1 MGVNDKLAAT
11 FHTGVNVSGSSI
23 RNGKGKAAFKRKRDQ
38 LLRRVQR
45 DELPCHICGL
55 PFDLTLPPQHAMSFT
70 ADHVE
75 PLALG
80 GHLVRNELL
89 PAHRS
94 CNARRGAHGDPEI
107 WEAS

>member
-1 MGVNDKLAAT
+1 MSANNKLAAT
-11 FHTGVNVSGSSI
+11 FYPDEPASRPSI
-23 RNGKGKAAFKRKRDQ
+23 RNGKGKAAFKRKREQ

>member
-1 MGVNDKLAAT
+1 MEA
-11 FHTGVNVSGSSI
+11 S
-23 RNGKGKAAFKRKRDQ
+23 RNGKGKAAFKRKRTH
-38 LLRRVQR
+38 LLRLVQR
-45 DELPCHICGL
+45 EDIPCHVCGL

-70 ADHVE
+70 ADHME

-80 GHLVRNELL
+80 GHLVHNELR

-94 CNARRGAHGDPEI
+94 CNARRGARADTEI